1 MPQATPLP
9 VPSMPIP
16 EFELKAIQSSSQGY
30 HPPMLTTIPVV
41 ASNDPK
47 FYGGV
52 EFGTPVIPL
61 PDLGPLIATATA
73 GGHVFA
79 NELWLRFNGTGGT
92 YDYSTDG
99 VTYFTQSI
107 SDFNGTIM
115 TTNDNDIHVE
125 GTVDGQITILSDRDI
140 LIEDNI
146 VYDDDPRINP
156 NSDDYLGL
164 IARHRVTIVEN
175 VANSSDIEIHAAIIA
190 HHDEINVPN
199 YDSGGPWGNLTI
211 VGSIVENDF
220 RPYGTT
226 TPTGYISNHIYDLRL
241 RDRTPPYFPR
251 LTNRIEKVYRSN

>member
-1 MPQATPLP
+1 
-9 VPSMPIP
+9 
-16 EFELKAIQSSSQGY
+16 
-30 HPPMLTTIPVV
+30 MLTTIPVV

-175 VANSSDIEIHAAIIA
+175 VANA
-190 HHDEINVPN
+190 
-199 YDSGGPWGNLTI
+199 
-211 VGSIVENDF
+211 
-220 RPYGTT
+220 
-226 TPTGYISNHIYDLRL
+226 PT
-241 RDRTPPYFPR
+241 
-251 LTNRIEKVYRSN
+251 

>member
-1 MPQATPLP
+1 
-9 VPSMPIP
+9 
-16 EFELKAIQSSSQGY
+16 
-30 HPPMLTTIPVV
+30 
-41 ASNDPK
+41 
-47 FYGGV
+47 
-52 EFGTPVIPL
+52 
-61 PDLGPLIATATA
+61 
-73 GGHVFA
+73 
-79 NELWLRFNGTGGT
+79 
-92 YDYSTDG
+92 
-99 VTYFTQSI
+99 
-107 SDFNGTIM
+107 M

-190 HHDEINVPN
+190 RHDEIEVPN
-199 YDSGGPWGNLTI
+199 YSSGGPWGTLTI
-211 VGSIVENDF
+211 LGSIVENDF